1 MSNKILVW
9 DLPTRTFHGLLA
21 LSFVGA
27 FITDD
32 SERYRDIHL
41 LLGYILLALIGFRL
55 IWGVVGTRYA
65 RFNSFW
71 FKPSAIAGYV
81 RSMFQGKPQHYI
93 GHNPAGS
100 IAIFLLLGLGLL
112 CGLSGLAITNE
123 TGGEW
128 LEELHELSANAMLA
142 VVLAHIA
149 GVFVSSFLHR
159 ENLARA
165 MITGTK
171 SGEPAEGIQ
180 RRHAWLALLL
190 LAAVTATSYAYLY
203 KDWAPPSLTPL
214 ARQKSMQLELAEGE
228 AASVQALP
236 GLLRILLRN
245 LIDNAVRYTP
255 AGTLVQVRVDREAG
269 RPGITV
275 SDNGPG
281 IPAEECDWL
290 AAKLDVGCG

>member
-9 DLPTRTFHGLLA
+9 DIPTRTFHWLLA

-27 FITDD
+27 FVTGD

-65 RFNSFW
+65 RFSSFW
-71 FKPSAIAGYV
+71 FKPSAIVNYV
-81 RSMFQGKPQHYI
+81 RSMFQAKPQHYI

-100 IAIFLLLGLGLL
+100 VAIFLLLGLGLL

-123 TGGEW
+123 IGGEW

-142 VVLAHIA
+142 VVIVHIV
-149 GVFVSSFLHR
+149 GVFMSSFLHR

-165 MITGTK
+165 MIAGTK

-180 RRHAWLALLL
+180 QRHAWLGLLL
-190 LAAVTATSYAYLY
+190 LVAVITMGYAYLY
-203 KDWAPPSLTPL
+203 KDWAPPGLAPL
-214 ARQKSMQLELAEGE
+214 SQQPIATKQRQH
-228 AASVQALP
+228 
-236 GLLRILLRN
+236 
-245 LIDNAVRYTP
+245 D
-255 AGTLVQVRVDREAG
+255 
-269 RPGITV
+269 
-275 SDNGPG
+275 
-281 IPAEECDWL
+281 
-290 AAKLDVGCG
+290 